1 MDVGIEG
8 VLALMLQHQRW
19 EEQTIGF
26 RGLDLYIMNL
36 ILRALGKKVDM
47 TYSRCLVM

>member
-19 EEQTIGF
+19 EEHTIGF
-26 RGLDLYIMNL
+26 RGFDLYIIEL
-36 ILRALGKKVDM
+36 DPAG
-47 TYSRCLVM
+47 TGE